1 MSGKDKIE
9 SGAPKGI
16 KHTLSEN
23 KKLEDMAT
31 QKIPNR
37 TQEHFQKTLG
47 EKEREQDTT
56 QKSFLNRMST
66 IFKHMLSKEESKV
79 GVQPGKRAEVDLPD
93 GDEDI
98 DHRKDI
104 DDKDKKDIDK
114 DKKDRKDIDDKDKK
128 DIHDKDKKD
137 IDKKDRK
144 DIDDKDKKDIHDKK
158 GAGKKEEGSE
168 TARKEGALTATD
180 KVVVQQLGDTIIK
193 GMVNFA
199 TEARPDVGKGDRVA
213 TVNAAMEVISSMA
226 VSKGEHGQ
234 DRMCQVTIGKESILA
249 GTDIRV
255 FEKGGELQF
264 QFFVK
269 TDAAAN
275 LMQQQSAVQDLQNFL
290 QTQLKQTNI
299 NISVNDERGEQGGG
313 GQGGGDQG
321 GGGQGEGGQQQG
333 QSQEQDQS
341 RPGPFS
347 QPNE

>member
-114 DKKDRKDIDDKDKK
+114 
-128 DIHDKDKKD
+128 
-137 IDKKDRK
+137 DKKDRK

>member
-193 GMVNFA
+193 GIEVLVENGHLPHLPNFLSIYPVTNPQVRRDLGD
-199 TEARPDVGKGDRVA
+199 TEMNLSVA
-213 TVNAAMEVISSMA
+213 DLKKSAIRESVETAIKRYGLNPHHRFGMSDDDPKNVEL
-226 VSKGEHGQ
+226 
-234 DRMCQVTIGKESILA
+234 VTEEMRSLKQIYPEMS
-249 GTDIRV
+249 
-255 FEKGGELQF
+255 
-264 QFFVK
+264 FFVIQTFKDHYVK
-269 TDAAAN
+269 TEIVN
-275 LMQQQSAVQDLQNFL
+275 EKIRSKPIIKGPE
-290 QTQLKQTNI
+290 TQLTL
-299 NISVNDERGEQGGG
+299 
-313 GQGGGDQG
+313 
-321 GGGQGEGGQQQG
+321 
-333 QSQEQDQS
+333 
-341 RPGPFS
+341 F
-347 QPNE
+347 

>member
-128 DIHDKDKKD
+128 DID
-137 IDKKDRK
+137 
-144 DIDDKDKKDIHDKK
+144 DKK
-158 GAGKKEEGSE
+158 GVGKKEEGSE

-341 RPGPFS
+341 RPDPFS